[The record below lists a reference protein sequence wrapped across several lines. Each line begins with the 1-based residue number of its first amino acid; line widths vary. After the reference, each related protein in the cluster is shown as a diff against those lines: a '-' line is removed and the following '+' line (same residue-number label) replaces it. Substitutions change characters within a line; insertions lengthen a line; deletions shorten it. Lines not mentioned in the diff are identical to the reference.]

1 MGQVVMVTVTVL
13 RGFAS
18 GHGRQAGALSRC
30 PAHLLL
36 RRERER
42 ERQRETERDRDRDRE
57 TETETDRQ
65 TDRQTDT
72 ERDTHRERQRETD
85 RQTDRQTEA
94 GDISLLN
101 VNAIGVIVDRSPL
114 SVQMV
119 DSPDVQVVGRYS
131 RCLGGR

>member
-1 MGQVVMVTVTVL
+1 MVTVTVL

-42 ERQRETERDRDRDRE
+42 ERDRERQRE
-57 TETETDRQ
+57 TETETETERQRQRQ
-65 TDRQTDT
+65 TDRQTD
-72 ERDTHRERQRETD
+72 RHRERHTERETERD

-101 VNAIGVIVDRSPL
+101 VNAISVIVDRSPL

>member
-42 ERQRETERDRDRDRE
+42 QRETERDRDRDRDRE

-65 TDRQTDT
+65 TDRQTDSKNGNQPDFVLKRT
-72 ERDTHRERQRETD
+72 CIHIPY
-85 RQTDRQTEA
+85 EA
-94 GDISLLN
+94 ASSLLHFD
-101 VNAIGVIVDRSPL
+101 VCGRKRTPQSLLVKLETVTPFLPL
-114 SVQMV
+114 LKRPYQ
-119 DSPDVQVVGRYS
+119 
-131 RCLGGR
+131 